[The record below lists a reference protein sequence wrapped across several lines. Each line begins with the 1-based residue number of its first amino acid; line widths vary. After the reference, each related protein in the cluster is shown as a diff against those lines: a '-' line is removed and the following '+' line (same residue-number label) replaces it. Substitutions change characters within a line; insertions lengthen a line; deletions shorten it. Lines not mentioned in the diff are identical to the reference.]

1 MAFRSDCNKRRAM
14 LVFVVTKSTSYCSEL
29 PSDRHFVQGTPWL
42 RAGAVHL
49 PYHSESRPFY
59 MKVAAGAKAQFSFRL
74 LRPD

>member
-1 MAFRSDCNKRRAM
+1 
-14 LVFVVTKSTSYCSEL
+14 
-29 PSDRHFVQGTPWL
+29 VQGAPWL